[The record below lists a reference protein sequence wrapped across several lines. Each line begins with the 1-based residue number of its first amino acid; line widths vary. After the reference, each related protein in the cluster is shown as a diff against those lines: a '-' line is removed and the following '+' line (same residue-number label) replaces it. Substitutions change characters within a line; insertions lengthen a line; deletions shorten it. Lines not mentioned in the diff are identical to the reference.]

1 MDYERLQRVIKEL
14 SNVKGVSPT
23 KALIDSGV
31 GKSFFWSI
39 NKQGSAPSVEKLQA
53 LSTYFNVSLDYLVG
67 NTDYPYIVT
76 AAEMEELKNPN
87 LISKDIAA
95 YGGAETL
102 TVDSDVLKA
111 AIDKALKEK
120 GLI

>member
-1 MDYERLQRVIKEL
+1 MFADNLKRTREDRGISQAVLAKALNVSQGTIGNWETDKRVPDVEMLKKI
-14 SNVKGVSPT
+14 SQYFGVS
-23 KALIDSGV
+23 V
-31 GKSFFWSI
+31 
-39 NKQGSAPSVEKLQA
+39 
-53 LSTYFNVSLDYLVG
+53 DYLIG

-76 AAEMEELKNPN
+76 AAEMEDLKKPN
-87 LISKDIAA
+87 LISKNIAA